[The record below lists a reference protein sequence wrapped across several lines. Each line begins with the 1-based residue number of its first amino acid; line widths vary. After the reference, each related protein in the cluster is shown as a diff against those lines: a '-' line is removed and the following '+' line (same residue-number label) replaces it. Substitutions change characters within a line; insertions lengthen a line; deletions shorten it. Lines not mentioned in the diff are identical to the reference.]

1 MALQAIDTGARAKD
15 DWAMIH
21 TSGTKPSIE
30 APRISGRSRTGPLRV
45 LILSFSFALI
55 FLGLAGQAL
64 AQAPSG
70 GALVVEIEGAINPVK
85 ERYLERA
92 LQQARDSGATLLIVR
107 LDTPGGLLD
116 STRKMVEMQLGSDI
130 PIVVYV
136 APGGAQAGSAG
147 TFLTAA
153 ANVAVMAPGTNIG
166 AATPVTASGE
176 DIGETLANKV
186 TNDAAALIRSI
197 AEERNRNGE
206 KLEETVRL
214 GASFTATEAVE
225 LGMVD
230 FIASDTN
237 DLIGQLDGREITT
250 RNGPS
255 ILQTEGMTTRD
266 LEKNLLEHFLEFLA
280 NPDVAFLLL
289 TIGGLAVVIELFNP
303 GMIVPGVVGIVLL
316 ILAFLALGSLPVNW
330 AGVALI
336 VLALALGFLETQVSG
351 FGVLGV
357 AAGIC
362 LILGGFLLFAQFG
375 TPSPTLSPISVN
387 PWLIV
392 ATGSI
397 LGGGLLY
404 LMWSIRKSQR
414 EDRGEDTFHHMG
426 RLGTVV
432 TELAPRGVVRMED
445 GNWTAVSDDEQVI
458 AEGEKVIVVGVDDLV
473 LTVIPFNETN

>member
-1 MALQAIDTGARAKD
+1 MDA
-15 DWAMIH
+15 
-21 TSGTKPSIE
+21 SGTKPGIQS
-30 APRISGRSRTGPLRV
+30 PRTGGRRRTPLLRV
-45 LILSFSFALI
+45 FILSVAFALI
-55 FLGLAGQAL
+55 LLGLAGQAL
-64 AQAPSG
+64 AQAPSS
-70 GALVVEIEGAINPVK
+70 GALVMEIEGAINPVK
-85 ERYLERA
+85 VRYLERA
-92 LQQARDSGATLLIVR
+92 LQQARDSDASLLIIR

-116 STRKMVEMQLGSDI
+116 STRKMVEMQLESDI

-136 APGGAQAGSAG
+136 APSGARAGSAG
-147 TFLTAA
+147 AFLTAA

-166 AATPVTASGE
+166 AATPVSASGE

-186 TNDAAALIRSI
+186 TNDAAALMRSI

-230 FIASDTN
+230 LIAADTD
-237 DLIGQLDGREITT
+237 DLIKQLDGREVTT
-250 RNGPS
+250 RSGS
-255 ILQTEGMTTRD
+255 FTLQTQGMSAND

-316 ILAFLALGSLPVNW
+316 ILAFLSLGSLPVNW

-336 VLALALGFLETQVSG
+336 ILAMALGFLETQVSG

-357 AAGIC
+357 AAAIC

-387 PWLIV
+387 PLLIV
-392 ATGSI
+392 ATGAI

-404 LMWSIRKSQR
+404 LMWCVRKSQK
-414 EDRGEDTFHHMG
+414 EDRGEDTYHHMG

-432 TELAPRGVVRMED
+432 TELSPRGIVRMED
-445 GNWTAVSDDEQVI
+445 GNWTAVSDDDQVI